1 MCLSIVYD
9 EDQNLLCENVMM
21 VDQKEP
27 GKLDFYNILGVRTT
41 VFGSIEKINLIRTG
55 RRGCFFLFYT
65 MRQDSQ
71 SCSSGNLLW
80 SYSMPFLS

>member
-27 GKLDFYNILGVRTT
+27 GKLYFYNILGVRTT
-41 VFGSIEKINLIRTG
+41 VFGSIEKINLMDNRITVKRSPAP
-55 RRGCFFLFYT
+55 
-65 MRQDSQ
+65 QES
-71 SCSSGNLLW
+71 
-80 SYSMPFLS
+80 

>member
-9 EDQNLLCENVMM
+9 EDKNLLCDNVMM

-41 VFGSIEKINLIRTG
+41 VFGSIEKINLMDNHITVRKATAA
-55 RRGCFFLFYT
+55 
-65 MRQDSQ
+65 QEA
-71 SCSSGNLLW
+71 
-80 SYSMPFLS
+80 

>member
-27 GKLDFYNILGVRTT
+27 GKLDFYNILGVHTT
-41 VFGSIEKINLIRTG
+41 VFGSIEKINLMDNRITVKRSPAP
-55 RRGCFFLFYT
+55 
-65 MRQDSQ
+65 QES
-71 SCSSGNLLW
+71 
-80 SYSMPFLS
+80 

>member
-1 MCLSIVYD
+1 MALYTETVMDHFMNPRNVGEI
-9 EDQNLLCENVMM
+9 ENA
-21 VDQKEP
+21 D
-27 GKLDFYNILGVRTT
+27 GVGE
-41 VFGSIEKINLIRTG
+41 GSYE
-55 RRGCFFLFYT
+55 RGAGSVFFLFYT

>member
-41 VFGSIEKINLIRTG
+41 VFGSIEKINLMDNRITVKRSPAP
-55 RRGCFFLFYT
+55 
-65 MRQDSQ
+65 QES
-71 SCSSGNLLW
+71 
-80 SYSMPFLS
+80 